1 MTLKPLAFAM
11 AAGLTLSACSLTPT
25 QSSSRTLPADD
36 PSVQIDMVGRYTSGI
51 FDESA
56 AEIVAFHQASGYA
69 YLTNGATGRIN
80 AVRISN
86 LLNEPATNPYT
97 LSNLSDRSDAVPEKV
112 WVADPY
118 LGQREI
124 LIGGANSLAVHGD
137 LLVIAVQNANKVD
150 KGAVLFYRLNEQGD
164 TDFVKGVMAG
174 ALPDMVTFSP
184 DGRYVL
190 VANEGEPSGDYLID
204 PEGSISV
211 IPVTRGIPDDLAI
224 QLNFNSFDDN
234 FHPDIITGNN
244 PDPAYTRLSQDLEP
258 EYVSVSPDSRTAFV
272 SLQENNAMARI
283 SLSDTPSITGLFP
296 LGFKDHSQPENSL
309 DANKDDEMAALDTHN
324 GLYGTYHPDTV
335 ASYQVNGRNYV
346 VTANE
351 GDAREY
357 FSDAESEADCRGP
370 LPQGQYDWDEDD
382 GCLVYTDETE
392 IGDVQLDASLTG
404 LDRIADLKINK
415 ALGDANGD
423 GVYERVYAYGAR
435 SFAIFDDIGA
445 LVYDSGDL
453 IERIVADRFPDYF
466 NTTDNELAV
475 DDRSDN
481 KGPEPEA
488 LTLGQLGD
496 RTLAFVGLERMGGFM
511 TFDITDPQA
520 VQFVSYT
527 NHRNYDAA
535 IATEDGEV
543 TGATLN
549 QAGDLAPEGM
559 QFVPADQSPSGD
571 ALLLVAN
578 EVSGTLS
585 VYRVLQH

>member
-1 MTLKPLAFAM
+1 MTPLKPLAITF
-11 AAGLTLSACSLTPT
+11 AAGLTLSACSTNPT
-25 QSSSRTLPADD
+25 QSADRALPAGD

-56 AEIVAFHQASGYA
+56 AEIVAYHQASGFA

-86 LLNEPATNPYT
+86 LLTESTDAPYT
-97 LSNLSDRSDAVPEKV
+97 LSNLADRSDAVPAQV

-118 LGQREI
+118 TGYRKI
-124 LIGGANSLAVHGD
+124 MIGGANSLAVHGD
-137 LLVIAVQNANKVD
+137 LLAIAVENESKVD
-150 KGAVLFYRLNEQGD
+150 KGAILFYRLNDQGD
-164 TDFVKGVMAG
+164 TDFVKGVLAG

-204 PEGSISV
+204 PEGSVSV

-224 QLNFNSFDDN
+224 QLNFNGFDDN
-234 FHPDIITGNN
+234 HHPDIITANN
-244 PDPAYTRLSQDLEP
+244 PDPEYTRLSQNLEP
-258 EYVSVSPDSRTAFV
+258 EYITVTPDSRTAFV
-272 SLQENNAMARI
+272 SLQENNALAKI
-283 SLSDTPSITGLFP
+283 SLSDTPSITGLYP
-296 LGFKDHSQPENSL
+296 LGFKDHSLADNSL
-309 DANKDDEMAALDTHN
+309 DANKDDEVAALATYA
-324 GLYGTYHPDTV
+324 GLYGTYHPDSI
-335 ASYQVNGRNYV
+335 ASYSINGRTYV

-357 FSDAESEADCRGP
+357 FSDAETEAQCQGA
-370 LPQGQYDWDEDD
+370 LPMGQYDWDEDD

-392 IGDVQLDASLTG
+392 IGDVQLAASLAG
-404 LDRIADLKINK
+404 FDDIGGLKINK

-423 GVYERVYAYGAR
+423 GVYESVYAYGAR

-453 IERIVADRFPDYF
+453 IERITADRFPAYF

-511 TFDITDPQA
+511 TFDITNPEA
-520 VQFVSYT
+520 VQFVAYT
-527 NHRNYDAA
+527 NHRNYDATA
-535 IATEDGEV
+535 ASANGDITA
-543 TGATLN
+543 

-559 QFVPADQSPSGD
+559 QFIPASQSPSGV

-578 EVSGTLS
+578 EVSGSLS
-585 VYRVLQH
+585 VYQVQQQ

>member
-1 MTLKPLAFAM
+1 MTLKPLALSL
-11 AAGLTLSACSLTPT
+11 AAGLALSACSTNPT
-25 QSSSRTLPADD
+25 QSADRALPAGD
-36 PSVQIDMVGRYTSGI
+36 PSVQIEMVGRYTSGI

-56 AEIVAFHQASGYA
+56 AEIVAYHRASGYA
-69 YLTNGATGRIN
+69 YLTNGATGRVN

-86 LLNEPATNPYT
+86 LLSEPTVNPYT
-97 LSNLSDRSDAVPEKV
+97 LSNLADRSDAVPEQV

-118 LGQREI
+118 MGQRKI
-124 LIGGANSLAVHGD
+124 MIGGANSLAVHGN
-137 LLVIAVQNANKVD
+137 LLAIAVEAENKVD
-150 KGAVLFYRLNEQGD
+150 KGAILFYRLNDQGD

-204 PEGSISV
+204 PEGSVSV

-224 QLNFNSFDDN
+224 QLNFNGFDDN
-234 FHPDIITGNN
+234 YHPDIITGNN

-258 EYVSVSPDSRTAFV
+258 EYITVTPDSRTAFV
-272 SLQENNAMARI
+272 SLQENNALARI
-283 SLSDTPSITGLFP
+283 SLNDTPSITGLFP
-296 LGFKDHSQPENSL
+296 LGFKDHGITENSL
-309 DANKDDEMAALDTHN
+309 DANKDDELAALSTYA
-324 GLYGTYHPDTV
+324 GLFGTYHPDTI
-335 ASYQVNGRNYV
+335 ASYSVNGRNYL

-357 FSDAESEADCRGP
+357 FSNAESEAQCKGP
-370 LPQGQYDWDEDD
+370 LPLGQYDWDEDD

-392 IGDVQLDASLTG
+392 IGDVQLASSLSG
-404 LDRIADLKINK
+404 FDDIADLKINK
-415 ALGDANGD
+415 TLGDSNGD
-423 GVYERVYAYGAR
+423 GAYEAVYAYGAR

-453 IERIVADRFPDYF
+453 IERITADRFPDYF
-466 NTTDNELAV
+466 NTTDNELAI

-488 LTLGQLGD
+488 LTLGQLGN

-511 TFDITDPQA
+511 TFDITDPEA
-520 VQFVSYT
+520 VAFVAYT

-535 IATEDGEV
+535 AAATEDGDL
-543 TGATLN
+543 TA

-559 QFVPADQSPSGD
+559 QFIPASQSPSGV

-585 VYRVLQH
+585 VYQVQQQ

>member
-1 MTLKPLAFAM
+1 MTLKPLALTL
-11 AAGLTLSACSLTPT
+11 AAGLTLSACSTNPT
-25 QSSSRTLPADD
+25 QSADRALPAGD
-36 PSVQIDMVGRYTSGI
+36 PSVQIDLVGRYASGI

-56 AEIVAFHQASGYA
+56 AEIVAYHRASGYA
-69 YLTNGATGRIN
+69 YLTNGATGRVN

-86 LLNEPATNPYT
+86 LLNEPAANPYT
-97 LSNLSDRSDAVPEKV
+97 LSNLADRSDAVPEQV

-118 LGQREI
+118 MGQRKI

-137 LLVIAVQNANKVD
+137 LLAIAVENDNKVD
-150 KGAVLFYRLNEQGD
+150 KGAILFYRLNDQGD

-190 VANEGEPSGDYLID
+190 VANEGEPSGDYLTD
-204 PEGSISV
+204 PEGSVSV
-211 IPVTRGIPDDLAI
+211 IPVTSGIPDDLAI
-224 QLNFNSFDDN
+224 QLNFNGFDDN
-234 FHPDIITGNN
+234 HHPDIITANN
-244 PDPAYTRLSQDLEP
+244 PDPAYTRLSQNLEP
-258 EYVSVSPDSRTAFV
+258 EYITVTPDSRTAFV
-272 SLQENNAMARI
+272 SLQENNALAKI
-283 SLSDTPSITGLFP
+283 SLSDTPRITGLYP
-296 LGFKDHSQPENSL
+296 LGFKDHGLIENSL
-309 DANKDDEMAALDTHN
+309 DANKDDEIAALASYY
-324 GLYGTYHPDTV
+324 GLYGVYHPDTM
-335 ASYQVNGRNYV
+335 ASYNVNGRNYV

-357 FSDAESEADCRGP
+357 FSDAETEAQCNGP
-370 LPQGQYDWDEDD
+370 LPMGQYDWDEDD

-404 LDRIADLKINK
+404 FDDIADLKINK
-415 ALGDANGD
+415 ALGDSDGD
-423 GVYERVYAYGAR
+423 GVYEAVYAYGAR
-435 SFAIFDDIGA
+435 SFAIFDDIGS

-453 IERIVADRFPDYF
+453 IERITADRFPEYF

-488 LTLGQLGD
+488 LTLGQLGN

-511 TFDITDPQA
+511 TFDITDPEA
-520 VQFVSYT
+520 VEFVAYT
-527 NHRNYDAA
+527 NHRNYDPAA
-535 IATEDGEV
+535 AATEDGDL
-543 TGATLN
+543 TA
-549 QAGDLAPEGM
+549 QAGDLAPEGL
-559 QFVPADQSPSGD
+559 QFIPASQSPSGV

-585 VYRVLQH
+585 VYQVQQQ

>member
-1 MTLKPLAFAM
+1 MTLKPLALTL
-11 AAGLTLSACSLTPT
+11 AAGLTLSACSTNPT
-25 QSSSRTLPADD
+25 QSADRALPAGD

-56 AEIVAFHQASGYA
+56 AEIVAYHQASGFA
-69 YLTNGATGRIN
+69 YITNGATGRIN
-80 AVRISN
+80 AVHISN
-86 LLNEPATNPYT
+86 LLDEPAADPYT
-97 LSNLSDRSDAVPEKV
+97 LSNLADRSDAVPEQV

-118 LGQREI
+118 MGQRKI
-124 LIGGANSLAVHGD
+124 MIGGANSLAVHGD
-137 LLVIAVQNANKVD
+137 LLAIAVENDNTVD
-150 KGAVLFYRLNEQGD
+150 KGAILFYRLNDQGD

-190 VANEGEPSGDYLID
+190 VANEGEPSGDYMID
-204 PEGSISV
+204 PEGSVSV
-211 IPVTRGIPDDLAI
+211 IPVTRGIPDDLAL
-224 QLNFNSFDDN
+224 QLNFNGFDDN
-234 FHPDIITGNN
+234 YHPDIITGNN
-244 PDPAYTRLSQDLEP
+244 PDPDYTRLSQDLEP
-258 EYVSVSPDSRTAFV
+258 EYISVTPDSRTAFV
-272 SLQENNAMARI
+272 SLQENNALARV
-283 SLSDTPSITGLFP
+283 SLDGTPRITGLFP
-296 LGFKDHSQPENSL
+296 MGFKDHGLVENSL
-309 DANKDDEMAALDTHN
+309 DANKDDETAALSTHA
-324 GLYGTYHPDTV
+324 GLFGTYHPDTI
-335 ASYQVNGRNYV
+335 ASYSVNGRNYV

-357 FSDAESEADCRGP
+357 FSDAETAAQCTGP
-370 LPQGQYDWDEDD
+370 LPMGQYDWDEDD

-404 LDRIADLKINK
+404 FDDIGDLKINK
-415 ALGDANGD
+415 TLGDSDGD
-423 GVYERVYAYGAR
+423 GVYEAAYAYGAR
-435 SFAIFDDIGA
+435 SFAIFDNIGA

-453 IERIVADRFPDYF
+453 IERITADRFPEYF

-488 LTLGQLGD
+488 LTLGQLGN

-511 TFDITDPQA
+511 TFDITDPEA
-520 VQFVSYT
+520 VEFVAYT
-527 NHRNYDAA
+527 NHRNYDADA
-535 IATEDGEV
+535 ATDEGEV
-543 TGATLN
+543 TSATAA

-559 QFVPADQSPSGD
+559 QFIPASQSPSGV

-585 VYRVLQH
+585 VYQVQQQ